1 MRPLSCVL
9 WVTFNLKPATGI
21 PFNQTNWR
29 LTIAE
34 EAENILGDNLAG
46 LQAGNEPDLYER

>member
-1 MRPLSCVL
+1 L
-9 WVTFNLKPATGI
+9 WDIYDLESAAGI

-34 EAENILGDNLAG
+34 EAETVLGDNLAG
-46 LQAGNEPDLYER
+46 LQAGNEPDLYEQ